1 MAKVEFI
8 THNGTRLLHLD
19 FAGGNTAELT
29 AAIDEAKG
37 VIAAEPHASV
47 LTLTD
52 VTNAELTPETK
63 ENIKAFA
70 AHNKPYVRA
79 GAVVGVDGFKQVVF
93 NFVVHFTGRNLK
105 AFDNIDEAKDWLS
118 TQ

>member
-8 THNGTRLLHLD
+8 IHNGSRLLHLD
-19 FAGGNTAELT
+19 FAGGKVAELA

-37 VIAAEPHASV
+37 VIAAEPKGSV
-47 LTLTD
+47 LTLTN
-52 VTNAELTPETK
+52 VTDAELTPETK
-63 ENIKAFA
+63 ENIKEFA

-79 GAVVGVDGFKQVVF
+79 GAVIGVDGFKQVIF

-118 TQ
+118 KQ